1 MHDREEDEIQARGF
15 RVTRAEGGAA
25 RAIVGQVASIDVLL
39 EREGGRALVSL
50 AWPSC
55 GLGLRVRRK
64 TFRDAFRRNSLLPP
78 ELVGTLFA
86 EARSPVRA
94 AVLLAAPIFPKFG
107 ADHATLDDR
116 SLHFT
121 QHARERL
128 VPLLDDVISLAGRLE
143 KALHA
148 LPLPPLFAA
157 HEQAWTA
164 AAHAVGGHLERGTAS
179 IVDFTVGGYPATIRS
194 VWTADDDFQETL
206 LAVGVHEIRLPRPLA
221 SPLLLLPKLEEL
233 LCLERVTPEGAPYR

>member
-1 MHDREEDEIQARGF
+1 MHDREEDEVQARGF
-15 RVTRAEGGAA
+15 RVTRAERGAA
-25 RAIVGQVASIDVLL
+25 RAIAGQVASIDVLL

-55 GLGLRVRRK
+55 GLGLHVRRK
-64 TFRDAFRRNSLLPP
+64 TFRDAFRRNSLLPQ

-94 AVLLAAPIFPKFG
+94 AALLAAPIFPKVG

-121 QHARERL
+121 QSAPERL
-128 VPLLDDVISLAGRLE
+128 VPVLDEVISLAGRLE

-148 LPLPPLFAA
+148 LPLPPLFTAYE
-157 HEQAWTA
+157 HAWAA

-179 IVDFTVGGYPATIRS
+179 ILNFAVGGYPAAIRS
-194 VWTADDDFQETL
+194 VWTADDDFLETAL
-206 LAVGVHEIRLPRPLA
+206 TLGAHELRLPRPSA
-221 SPLLLLPKLEEL
+221 NPLLLLPKLEEL
-233 LCLERVTPEGAPYR
+233 LALERVPPQGAPYR